1 MIFIVSSHF
10 LPSLTLSAKKNILS
24 NINTKHFIFYCN
36 LFYYVKSSIIHSLNN
51 NWYFW
56 NFRPFQPIKTHLP
69 WSLRI
74 RGWNLLWTAHKR
86 SPSTTSKKSPQPTN
100 AMVSLLHSV
109 YSIPIFYNAKLT
121 ITFIFF
127 FLHMIYLSLS
137 LSRLG
142 KILCCYFSGYYKNYS
157 SLHEISIFNLFS
169 QLPKFPDLPE

>member
-1 MIFIVSSHF
+1 MIWSSLYLHISYRVWF
-10 LPSLTLSAKKNILS
+10 YWHKRINILS
-24 NINTKHFIFYCN
+24 NINTKHFIFDYN
-36 LFYYVKSSIIHSLNN
+36 VFYYVKSSIVHSLNN

-121 ITFIFF
+121 ITFNNIFF
-127 FLHMIYLSLS
+127 FFITKQV
-137 LSRLG
+137 R
-142 KILCCYFSGYYKNYS
+142 KNIM
-157 SLHEISIFNLFS
+157 LLF
-169 QLPKFPDLPE
+169 LWLLKK

>member
-10 LPSLTLSAKKNILS
+10 LPSLILSAKKNQYILS
-24 NINTKHFIFYCN
+24 NINTKHFIFDYN
-36 LFYYVKSSIIHSLNN
+36 VFYYVKSSIIHSLNN
-51 NWYFW
+51 YWYFW

-86 SPSTTSKKSPQPTN
+86 SPSTTSKKSPQLTN
-100 AMVSLLHSV
+100 AMVSFVHSV
-109 YSIPIFYNAKLT
+109 YSFPIFYNAKLT
-121 ITFIFF
+121 ITFDNIFF

-142 KILCCYFSGYYKNYS
+142 KILCCYFSGY
-157 SLHEISIFNLFS
+157 
-169 QLPKFPDLPE
+169 